1 MKYLKVTKGD
11 GVSRRAR
18 GPAGAAGRGGE
29 GTRAADGAGDGKSA
43 GSGGNAEGARAGGN
57 AEGTG
62 SRKSAGGSGAA
73 GSGGNAEGAGN
84 RKSAGDS
91 GAAGSRKSA
100 GGSGDAGAAGT
111 ERAPRDAPLNDYDIL
126 APACPSRT
134 VLRHVV
140 DRWTPLVVAVL
151 ARGPH
156 RFGELRAAVGGITPK
171 VLTET
176 LRSMERDGLVTR
188 DQAPGV
194 PPRVD
199 YALTPLGT
207 TLAEPMGALRAWAEG
222 HAEEVLGNRAR
233 YDAVVHDGAR

>member
-1 MKYLKVTKGD
+1 MKYLKVTTGD

-29 GTRAADGAGDGKSA
+29 GAGDAEGAGSGRSTGSGGNAGGSGDAEGARVGGDAGSGRSA
-43 GSGGNAEGARAGGN
+43 GSGGNA
-57 AEGTG
+57 
-62 SRKSAGGSGAA
+62 
-73 GSGGNAEGAGN
+73 
-84 RKSAGDS
+84 
-91 GAAGSRKSA
+91 
-100 GGSGDAGAAGT
+100 GGSGDARGVGT
-111 ERAPRDAPLNDYDIL
+111 ERAPHGAPHGAPLGAPLNDYDIL

-188 DQAPGV
+188 DN
-194 PPRVD
+194 
-199 YALTPLGT
+199 LTD
-207 TLAEPMGALRAWAEG
+207 RKS
-222 HAEEVLGNRAR
+222 
-233 YDAVVHDGAR
+233 VV

>member
-1 MKYLKVTKGD
+1 MKYLKVTTGD

-18 GPAGAAGRGGE
+18 GSAGAAGRGGE
-29 GTRAADGAGDGKSA
+29 GARAADGAGDGKSA
-43 GSGGNAEGARAGGN
+43 GSGGNADGA
-57 AEGTG
+57 
-62 SRKSAGGSGAA
+62 GSGKST
-73 GSGGNAEGAGN
+73 GSGGNAGGN
-84 RKSAGDS
+84 
-91 GAAGSRKSA
+91 
-100 GGSGDAGAAGT
+100 GDAEGAGT
-111 ERAPRDAPLNDYDIL
+111 ERAPLGAPLNDYDIL

-188 DQAPGV
+188 DQSPGV

>member
-1 MKYLKVTKGD
+1 MKYLKVTTGD

-29 GTRAADGAGDGKSA
+29 GAGDAEGAGSGRST
-43 GSGGNAEGARAGGN
+43 GSGGN
-57 AEGTG
+57 
-62 SRKSAGGSGAA
+62 
-73 GSGGNAEGAGN
+73 
-84 RKSAGDS
+84 
-91 GAAGSRKSA
+91 A
-100 GGSGDAGAAGT
+100 GGSGDARVGGDAEGARVGGDAGSGGAAGIGGNAGDSGDARGGGT
-111 ERAPRDAPLNDYDIL
+111 GRAPHGAPLNDYDIL

>member
-1 MKYLKVTKGD
+1 MKYLKVTTGD

-29 GTRAADGAGDGKSA
+29 GAGDAEGAGSGRST
-43 GSGGNAEGARAGGN
+43 GSGGN
-57 AEGTG
+57 
-62 SRKSAGGSGAA
+62 
-73 GSGGNAEGAGN
+73 
-84 RKSAGDS
+84 
-91 GAAGSRKSA
+91 A
-100 GGSGDAGAAGT
+100 GGSGDARGVGT
-111 ERAPRDAPLNDYDIL
+111 ERAPHGAPHGAPLGAPLNDYDIL

>member
-1 MKYLKVTKGD
+1 MKYLKVTTGD

-29 GTRAADGAGDGKSA
+29 GAGDAEGAGSGRSTGSGGNAGGSGDARVGGDAEGARVGGDAGSGRSA
-43 GSGGNAEGARAGGN
+43 GSGGNA
-57 AEGTG
+57 
-62 SRKSAGGSGAA
+62 
-73 GSGGNAEGAGN
+73 
-84 RKSAGDS
+84 
-91 GAAGSRKSA
+91 
-100 GGSGDAGAAGT
+100 GGSGDAEGAGT
-111 ERAPRDAPLNDYDIL
+111 ERAPLGAPLNDYDIL

>member
-11 GVSRRAR
+11 GVSQRAR
-18 GPAGAAGRGGE
+18 DPAVAAGRGGE
-29 GTRAADGAGDGKSA
+29 GGRGT
-43 GSGGNAEGARAGGN
+43 GSGGNAEGARAGGD
-57 AEGTG
+57 GRSTG
-62 SRKSAGGSGAA
+62 SGKNAGDSRVA
-73 GSGGNAEGAGN
+73 GSGGDTGSARSAEA
-84 RKSAGDS
+84 
-91 GAAGSRKSA
+91 
-100 GGSGDAGAAGT
+100 
-111 ERAPRDAPLNDYDIL
+111 ERGPLGAPLNDYDIL

-151 ARGPH
+151 TRGPH

>member
-1 MKYLKVTKGD
+1 MKYLKVTTGD

-29 GTRAADGAGDGKSA
+29 GARAADGAGDGKSA
-43 GSGGNAEGARAGGN
+43 GSGGNAEGARAGGS

-73 GSGGNAEGAGN
+73 GSGGNAGGN
-84 RKSAGDS
+84 
-91 GAAGSRKSA
+91 
-100 GGSGDAGAAGT
+100 GDARAAGT
-111 ERAPRDAPLNDYDIL
+111 ERAPLNDYDIL

>member
-11 GVSRRAR
+11 GVSQRAR
-18 GPAGAAGRGGE
+18 DPAVAADQGGE
-29 GTRAADGAGDGKSA
+29 GGRGAGNAGGT
-43 GSGGNAEGARAGGN
+43 GSGGNAEGARAGGD
-57 AEGTG
+57 GRSTG
-62 SRKSAGGSGAA
+62 SGKNAGDSRVA
-73 GSGGNAEGAGN
+73 GSGGDTG
-84 RKSAGDS
+84 SA
-91 GAAGSRKSA
+91 RSA
-100 GGSGDAGAAGT
+100 RTKRGPLG
-111 ERAPRDAPLNDYDIL
+111 APLNDYDIL

-188 DQAPGV
+188 DQSPGV

>member
-1 MKYLKVTKGD
+1 MKYLKVTTGD

-18 GPAGAAGRGGE
+18 GSAGAAGRGGE
-29 GTRAADGAGDGKSA
+29 GARAADGAGDGKS
-43 GSGGNAEGARAGGN
+43 
-57 AEGTG
+57 
-62 SRKSAGGSGAA
+62 A

-91 GAAGSRKSA
+91 GAAGSGGIGGNAEGAGSGKSAGSGGNA
-100 GGSGDAGAAGT
+100 GGSGDAEGAGT
-111 ERAPRDAPLNDYDIL
+111 ERAPLGAPLNDYDIL

>member
-1 MKYLKVTKGD
+1 M
-11 GVSRRAR
+11 SQHAR
-18 GPAGAAGRGGE
+18 DPAVAADQGGE
-29 GTRAADGAGDGKSA
+29 GGRGAGNAGGT
-43 GSGGNAEGARAGGN
+43 GSGGNAEGARAGGD
-57 AEGTG
+57 GRSTG
-62 SRKSAGGSGAA
+62 SGKNAGDSRVA
-73 GSGGNAEGAGN
+73 GSGGDTG
-84 RKSAGDS
+84 SA
-91 GAAGSRKSA
+91 RSA
-100 GGSGDAGAAGT
+100 RT
-111 ERAPRDAPLNDYDIL
+111 ERGPLGAPLNDYDIL

-233 YDAVVHDGAR
+233 YDAVVRDGAR

>member
-11 GVSRRAR
+11 GVSRCAR

-57 AEGTG
+57 AD
-62 SRKSAGGSGAA
+62 
-73 GSGGNAEGAGN
+73 GAGN

>member
-11 GVSRRAR
+11 GVSQHAR
-18 GPAGAAGRGGE
+18 DPAVAADQGGE
-29 GTRAADGAGDGKSA
+29 GGRGAGNAGGT
-43 GSGGNAEGARAGGN
+43 GSGGNAEGARAGGD
-57 AEGTG
+57 GRSTG
-62 SRKSAGGSGAA
+62 SGKNAGDSRVA
-73 GSGGNAEGAGN
+73 GSGGDTG
-84 RKSAGDS
+84 SA
-91 GAAGSRKSA
+91 RSA
-100 GGSGDAGAAGT
+100 RT
-111 ERAPRDAPLNDYDIL
+111 ERGPLGAPLNAYDIL

-233 YDAVVHDGAR
+233 YDAVVRDGAR

>member
-1 MKYLKVTKGD
+1 MKYLKVTTGD

-29 GTRAADGAGDGKSA
+29 GARAADGAGDGKSA
-43 GSGGNAEGARAGGN
+43 GD
-57 AEGTG
+57 
-62 SRKSAGGSGAA
+62 SGAA
-73 GSGGNAEGAGN
+73 GSGGIGGNADG
-84 RKSAGDS
+84 
-91 GAAGSRKSA
+91 AGSRKSA
-100 GGSGDAGAAGT
+100 GDGGNAGGSGDAEGAGT
-111 ERAPRDAPLNDYDIL
+111 ERAALGAPLNDYDIL

>member
-1 MKYLKVTKGD
+1 M
-11 GVSRRAR
+11 A
-18 GPAGAAGRGGE
+18 PEAGRAPV
-29 GTRAADGAGDGKSA
+29 T
-43 GSGGNAEGARAGGN
+43 
-57 AEGTG
+57 
-62 SRKSAGGSGAA
+62 
-73 GSGGNAEGAGN
+73 
-84 RKSAGDS
+84 
-91 GAAGSRKSA
+91 
-100 GGSGDAGAAGT
+100 AGT
-111 ERAPRDAPLNDYDIL
+111 PVAAVTPRAPGPSAPPLGAPLNDYDIL

>member
-29 GTRAADGAGDGKSA
+29 GARGADGAGDGKSA

-57 AEGTG
+57 ADG
-62 SRKSAGGSGAA
+62 
-73 GSGGNAEGAGN
+73 
-84 RKSAGDS
+84 
-91 GAAGSRKSA
+91 AGSRKSA
-100 GGSGDAGAAGT
+100 GDGGNAGGSGDAEGAGT
-111 ERAPRDAPLNDYDIL
+111 ERAPLGAPLNDYDIL

-233 YDAVVHDGAR
+233 YDAVLRDCAR

>member
-1 MKYLKVTKGD
+1 MKYLKVTTGD
-11 GVSRRAR
+11 GVLRRAR
-18 GPAGAAGRGGE
+18 GSAGAAGRGGE
-29 GTRAADGAGDGKSA
+29 GARAADGAGDGKSA

-57 AEGTG
+57 ADGAG
-62 SRKSAGGSGAA
+62 SRKSAGV
-73 GSGGNAEGAGN
+73 
-84 RKSAGDS
+84 S
-91 GAAGSRKSA
+91 GAAGSRKNA
-100 GGSGDAGAAGT
+100 GDGGDAGIGGDARAAGT
-111 ERAPRDAPLNDYDIL
+111 ERAPLSAPLNDYDIL